1 MKSRKALIVGCNGQ
15 DGTLLRMSLLSKN
28 IEIIGIARNQVIRF
42 TQNSNNNSCEEVREI
57 ILNNSELKRLLNE
70 FKPTEVYYLAAH
82 HTSSEILEPES
93 SDEYVKCNNTHVIGL
108 LNILNI
114 IRDLSPSTRLFY
126 ASSALV
132 FSGNDC
138 LEKTKETSAI
148 APIGYY
154 GLTKAQ
160 GVLICEYYRRK
171 YSIHISVGHL
181 FNHESHLRQPHYLS
195 HKIISTARR
204 ISKGGKDKLI
214 IGNLQSIADWGYA
227 PDFVEAFQSI
237 VTHDSPETF
246 IISTG
251 EARTVEEFVSRVF
264 EYFKLDYS
272 SYVIE
277 DSSIQK
283 RKTPPRVGDP
293 SKLFHATNWRPTC
306 DFPAMITKL
315 INDHVNYYEVPNVNF
330 N

>member
-1 MKSRKALIVGCNGQ
+1 MGCNGQ
-15 DGTLLRMSLLSKN
+15 DGALLRMSLQSKN
-28 IEIIGIARNQVIRF
+28 IETVGISRTNVTRF
-42 TQNSNNNSCEEVREI
+42 AQNSSANSCEDISDIIINQFEI
-57 ILNNSELKRLLNE
+57 TRLLNE
-70 FKPTEVYYLAAH
+70 LEPTEIYYLAAH
-82 HTSSEILEPES
+82 HTSSEVLEPES
-93 SDEYVKCNNTHVIGL
+93 SGEYTKCNNTHVIGL

-114 IRDLSPSTRLFY
+114 IRDLSLSTRLFY

-132 FSGNDC
+132 FSGNDY
-138 LEKTKETSAI
+138 LDKANETSPI

-160 GVLICEYYRRK
+160 GVLMCEYYRRK
-171 YSIHISVGHL
+171 YSIHASVGHL

-204 ISKGGKDKLI
+204 ISNGENERLV

-237 VTHDSPETF
+237 VMLDSPESF

-251 EARTVEEFVSRVF
+251 EGRTVEEFVSRVF
-264 EYFKLDYS
+264 EYFKLDYR

-277 DSSIQK
+277 DASLQK
-283 RKTPPRVGDP
+283 RKTPPRIGDP
-293 SKLFHATNWRPTC
+293 SKLFQATDWRPTYS
-306 DFPAMITKL
+306 FAEMITKL
-315 INDHVNYYEVPNVNF
+315 INDHIKYNDISNVSF
-330 N
+330 T